1 MRHTIRLRF
10 LFTLF
15 LLCVIGIT
23 KGTVFGSGKIHGNPS
38 EIWHDAVLD
47 SNIHT
52 VLFQNATW
60 EFSLPVI
67 RLSSEDRL
75 ELQFDD
81 FRDNRMNLGYT
92 LIHCD
97 VQWKSSDLLPQEY
110 LSGFGKGL
118 ISDIQSS
125 TNTAISYNHYRLI
138 LPQEDCT
145 PLLSG
150 NYALIVYNEENPD
163 DIVLVRKLYVT
174 ENSIT
179 PEIQIRQPSYG
190 LERETSHQILFSF
203 DYSTNDVRDPMNEF
217 LAIAVQNNRPDHR
230 LVFDKPY
237 QAVSGRVE
245 YTNPDNNMMEAGNE
259 FRSIDL
265 KSMKYQTENMA
276 EIRQI
281 YPAFHV
287 TLKPDER
294 RSTKPY
300 FSKTDLNGAFY
311 IDKESCNDR
320 HTEADYVYV
329 HFRLSL
335 PPVYAANII
344 YVAGAFTGW
353 QYTAQYR
360 MKYNESSELFEA
372 TVLMKQGLYDYCY
385 VTEDP
390 ESGKLNEYVVEGSYY
405 ETRND
410 YDLYIYRRDNQKR
423 YDRLISYRPVK

>member
-1 MRHTIRLRF
+1 MIHTIRLRF
-10 LFTLF
+10 LIILF
-15 LLCVIGIT
+15 LLSVIGIT
-23 KGTVFGSGKIHGNPS
+23 KGTVFGSGKIHGKIP
-38 EIWHDAVLD
+38 EIWQNAIMDT
-47 SNIHT
+47 NIHT
-52 VLFQNATW
+52 VLFQNETW
-60 EFSLPVI
+60 EFSLPVV
-67 RLSSEDRL
+67 RLGTEDRL

-81 FRDNRMNLGYT
+81 FRDNRLNLGYT

-97 VQWKSSDLLPQEY
+97 VEWKSSDLLPQEY

-125 TNTAISYNHYRLI
+125 VNTAISYNHYRLV
-138 LPQEDCT
+138 LTQEDCT
-145 PLLSG
+145 PLISG
-150 NYALIVYNEENPD
+150 NYALIVYDEENPD
-163 DIVLVRKLYVT
+163 DIVLVRRLYVT

-179 PEIQIRQPSYG
+179 PEIQIKQPSYG
-190 LERETSHQILFSF
+190 FERETSHQIFFSF
-203 DYSTNDVRDPMNEF
+203 DYNTRDVSDPMNDF
-217 LAIAVQNNRPDHR
+217 VAIAIQNNRPDHI
-230 LVFDKPY
+230 LICNKPY
-237 QAVSGRVE
+237 QAVSSRVE
-245 YTNPDNNMMEAGNE
+245 YTNPDNNTVEAGNE

-265 KSMKYQTENMA
+265 KSMKYQTENVA
-276 EIRQI
+276 GIRQI

-300 FSKTDLNGAFY
+300 FSKSDLNGAFY
-311 IDKESCNDR
+311 IDKEGSNDR

-335 PPVYAANII
+335 PSVYAANTI
-344 YVAGAFTGW
+344 YIAGAFTGW
-353 QYTAQYR
+353 QYIPQYR
-360 MKYNESSELFEA
+360 MKYNESSGLFEA

-410 YDLYIYRRDNQKR
+410 YYVFIYRHDYQKR
-423 YDRLISYRPVK
+423 YDRLISFQPVK